1 MKNVLLLFLFF
12 GQLLKAGAEDIY
24 VLTQPAVCCSVTD
37 AARTFVSVVPS
48 GGKALESSGHQ

>member
-37 AARTFVSVVPS
+37 AARTFV
-48 GGKALESSGHQ
+48 